1 MELEQMDLFPWLEKG
16 SAKPEKPVEKPKK
29 PKGNVEKG
37 QPKPKKL
44 ALKLI
49 EGEVAYQCLEC
60 DEAPTIYDRIKP
72 KAACPKCNVLLE
84 VIDERIPKMTSE
96 ERKLWL

>member
-1 MELEQMDLFPWLEKG
+1 MELEQLDLFPQLEKV
-16 SAKPEKPVEKPKK
+16 SAKPEKPVIKPKK

-72 KAACPKCNVLLE
+72 KAACPKCKVLLE
-84 VIDERIPKMTSE
+84 VIDERIPQYTME
-96 ERKLWL
+96 ERKSWL